1 MDVDEHGN
9 KRVFQRLGAS
19 NDSGKQQKVCYRW
32 RAGRCNKFPCPY
44 LHRELPAPPPEQYQP
59 FISNGSSSKRPN
71 QGVHD
76 DRSFSGARRSPNLI
90 LRGGE
95 FMAVVQAIE
104 LQVVARAIE
113 IEKLC
118 NYWLQGNCSYGDKCN
133 FLHSWSIG
141 DCFSSLTLLE
151 GH

>member
-1 MDVDEHGN
+1 MDH
-9 KRVFQRLGAS
+9 
-19 NDSGKQQKVCYRW
+19 
-32 RAGRCNKFPCPY
+32 
-44 LHRELPAPPPEQYQP
+44 
-59 FISNGSSSKRPN
+59 RPN
-71 QGVHD
+71 GRIKEYMTIAAFLVHEE
-76 DRSFSGARRSPNLI
+76 ALILI

-141 DCFSSLTLLE
+141 DCFSSLTVLE